1 MDHALLKRVA
11 IAICCIAALCCTA
24 YFQVFNGGRVV
35 LPDRNNYARANEIS
49 EALRNDAL
57 VHPHRFG
64 IEMEDVST
72 LRTVSSVPSAR

>member
-11 IAICCIAALCCTA
+11 IAICCIAALCCAA
-24 YFQVFNGGRVV
+24 YFQLFNGGP
-35 LPDRNNYARANEIS
+35 LNYARENEMAS
-49 EALRNDAL
+49 EAVRNAAL
-57 VHPHRFG
+57 VHPHGFG